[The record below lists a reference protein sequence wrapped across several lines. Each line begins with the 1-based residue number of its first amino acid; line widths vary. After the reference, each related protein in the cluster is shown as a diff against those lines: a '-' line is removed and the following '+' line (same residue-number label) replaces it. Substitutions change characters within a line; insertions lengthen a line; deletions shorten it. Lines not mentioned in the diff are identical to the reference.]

1 VRLLSSLTAS
11 FAALALA
18 CAVPVSAQTIHLK
31 NGRTIA
37 ADQVREAGDTVEYE
51 QGENSFAIPKSL
63 VDRIDIAA
71 TPRPA
76 ADLSSK
82 LSVAEMM
89 KNAAPA
95 LFVEPESGATKLGA
109 AGTRPVDRHAIRQW
123 IAEAGA
129 SGDAHAMAVAYD
141 AAAVQSAI
149 AHDHVAAGS
158 YLRLALGIEPES
170 PVLLAHYA
178 GLLISQQQY
187 AEAVPY
193 AERAARLE
201 PNRADVQ
208 ALLGFAYYFS
218 DRTAAAAAAWK
229 RSLEL
234 KPDSTVA
241 TFLAKAERDQR
252 AQRNYAELDTGHFT
266 LHFEGGQT
274 TPELRR
280 QLLDLLE
287 ADFNELVSV
296 FGVAPRQS
304 IPVVIYTSRAF
315 TEVTQAPAWAE
326 ALNDGK
332 LRIPLEGVSGITAE
346 LARVLKHELA
356 HSFINQITHARCPQ
370 WLNEGVAQMVEGRA
384 SNGAALAR
392 LYSQHRQQ
400 PLAALEGP
408 FASLPG
414 PAAALAYGESLAT
427 VEYIRDQYGF
437 SDVVRMLQRIGGGMT
452 PEEALRATIH
462 SSYSDLDG
470 EVAQALTRRYRN

>member
-1 VRLLSSLTAS
+1 MRLLSLLTAG

-18 CAVPVSAQTIHLK
+18 CALPASGQTIHLK

-37 ADQVREAGDTVEYE
+37 ADQVRDAGETVEYE

-63 VDRIDIAA
+63 VDRIDLVVA
-71 TPRPA
+71 PRPA
-76 ADLSSK
+76 AELSAK
-82 LSVAEMM
+82 LGVAEIM
-89 KNAAPA
+89 KYAAPE
-95 LFVEPESGATKLGA
+95 LFVEPQTGATKLG
-109 AGTRPVDRHAIRQW
+109 AGTRPVDRDVLRQW

-129 SGDAHAMAVAYD
+129 SGDAHALAVAYD
-141 AAAVQSAI
+141 AAAVQSAM
-149 AHDHVAAGS
+149 AHNQPAAGS

-208 ALLGFAYYFS
+208 ALLGFAYYYS

-241 TFLAKAERDQR
+241 TFLAKAERDQQ
-252 AQRNYAELDTGHFT
+252 AQRNYAELDTGHFP
-266 LHFEGGQT
+266 LHYEGGQT
-274 TPELRR
+274 SPELRR

-296 FGVAPRQS
+296 FGVSPRQS
-304 IPVVIYTSRAF
+304 IPVVIYTSHAF
-315 TEVTQAPAWAE
+315 IEVTQAPAWAE

-332 LRIPLEGVSGITAE
+332 LRIPLEGATGITAE

-392 LYSQHRQQ
+392 VYSQHRQQ
-400 PLAALEGP
+400 PLAALEAP
-408 FASLPG
+408 FTNLSG
-414 PAAALAYGESLAT
+414 PAAALAYGESLAA